1 MEEIY
6 KWRNI
11 KLTPEHFKDHKKE
24 QLDRIEKKIDILEQ
38 KLDNHINE
46 IWKVY
51 KPIKKLIKYFGK

>member
-1 MEEIY
+1 
-6 KWRNI
+6 
-11 KLTPEHFKDHKKE
+11 LTPEHFKDHKKE